1 MSGAIPADL
10 DLDTKTISL
19 WGKTNLLNE
28 DDWLPV
34 FAHLSDSSAVA
45 RHLWRDWVPIGT
57 QEIIVRDVGDSELAR
72 KVCMF
77 ITGVHDIGKATP
89 VFQSKPLT
97 HAPGMQGLSL
107 QWKPRQAGLRFPD
120 VPLTDTSYPTHPI
133 AGQRILESYLT
144 QVRHWSRP
152 VAESYACVVGG
163 HHGQPPTRQA
173 LCKSDVDV
181 RLGTAQGYEDWVEI
195 QRELIEFVV
204 KECGLNDDDFSQL
217 SEVRLNIYAESVLEG
232 LVIMADWIAS
242 NSDDALF
249 PLVPL
254 NPPSYDEETWDRM
267 NSIRTRAGLKT
278 RQERGWH
285 NLGLPP
291 KWQPDHERISI
302 GERFATRFDLPTGA
316 NPRPVQVQAVHL
328 AETIQDPGIMVIE
341 APMGEGKTEAALA
354 CAEILAER
362 TGRGGVCVALPTMA
376 TTDAMFSRCKSW
388 IDRLPQP
395 QGRSEKST
403 SLRHGK
409 AALNREFM
417 SMMASAR
424 SSATSS
430 VFDEDAPQ
438 GFGAKKGAYPEAVA
452 NDWLRGRKKGVLAN
466 FLICTID
473 QVLMAALQ
481 MKHVSLRQLALANKV
496 VIIDECHAYD
506 TYMREYLKRTL
517 EWLGGFHNPVIL
529 LSATLPASLRREL
542 VDAYVKGYASVLG
555 RSGSQTEQSPEVAPR
570 CFASMEAFVDRYSKP
585 HIDTTSAPLQPGDKQ
600 PSNEEKD
607 SDDLH
612 AYPLITYTSG
622 TTCRTSSV
630 QPSGRAVDID
640 CHVIDDDLE
649 QLSDLL
655 QDRLAG
661 GGCAA
666 VICDTV
672 DRAQQTAAALTDVF
686 GPDQIRL
693 THSRFIDR
701 DRMDN
706 EQELRERLGPDA
718 TLANGGR
725 PHRLIVVGTQV
736 LEQSLDIDFDLM
748 VTDIAPVDLL
758 LQRMGRLHRHRRG
771 QGENDRP
778 AGLRKAFC
786 YLRGIASWN
795 TDGPVFPDYV
805 DSVYPPASL
814 LEALAVLCL
823 QGDGAHRLLQL
834 PDDIA
839 SLVRT
844 AYDSDAVAQLIPKT
858 WQERYRLDAH
868 KRAEKDAEEIDKAQ
882 IYLMKDSARLL
893 RQSNTLVDLFTSTV
907 DARSEAKARQAVRD
921 THDSVEVMLLRRCGD
936 EYALLPWIGGD
947 TVPCGA
953 PVPVKTVPEN
963 RLAQVV
969 LRCAINLPDRICH
982 DIDALVNE
990 LEIRAD
996 DCVDAWHQSPW
1007 LDGCLP
1013 LVLDEEKSES
1023 NRPRFIA
1030 TVHGFCIGY
1039 TREDGLTCVK
1049 ADKDERADCAAS
1061 R

>member
-1 MSGAIPADL
+1 MNGVIPTDLGLGAKAM
-10 DLDTKTISL
+10 SL
-19 WGKTNLLNE
+19 WGKTNLHDEN
-28 DDWLPV
+28 DWQGD
-34 FAHLSDSSAVA
+34 FTHLSDSAAVA
-45 RHLWRDWVPIGT
+45 GYLWRDWVPRGT
-57 QEIIVRDVGDSELAR
+57 REIIIRDVGDPELAR

-97 HAPGMQGLSL
+97 HAPGMQNLSL

-120 VPLTDTSYPTHPI
+120 VPITDTNYPTHPI

-144 QVRHWSRP
+144 QVQHWSKP
-152 VAESYACVVGG
+152 VAESYACIVGG

-173 LCKSDVDV
+173 LSKSDMDV
-181 RLGTAQGYEDWVEI
+181 RMGTARGYEDWTKA
-195 QRELIEFVV
+195 QRELIEFVAQQC
-204 KECGLNDDDFSQL
+204 ELNDDDFARL
-217 SEVRLNIYAESVLEG
+217 SGKRLNIYAESVLEG

-242 NSDDALF
+242 NSDDDLF

-254 NPPSYDEETWDRM
+254 NPPIYDEQTWNRM
-267 NSIRTRAGLKT
+267 NSVRTRAGLRA
-278 RQERGWH
+278 RQERGWR
-285 NLGLPP
+285 NLGLSP
-291 KWQPDHERISI
+291 KWQPIHERLSI
-302 GERFATRFDLPTGA
+302 GERFASRFDLPTGA
-316 NPRPVQVQAVHL
+316 KPRPVQEQAVRL
-328 AETIQDPGIMVIE
+328 AETIPDPGIMVIE

-395 QGRSEKST
+395 EGRSEKST

-417 SMMASAR
+417 SMVASAKG
-424 SSATSS
+424 SVTSS
-430 VFDEDAPQ
+430 VFDEDVPQ
-438 GFGAKKGAYPEAVA
+438 GSGAQKAAYPEAVA

-466 FLICTID
+466 FLVCTID

-542 VDAYVKGYASVLG
+542 VDAYIKGYASVLG
-555 RSGSQTEQSPEVAPR
+555 GSDSQMGQPAEVAPR
-570 CFASMEAFVDRYSKP
+570 RFASMEAFTDCYSKQRT
-585 HIDTTSAPLQPGDKQ
+585 DKALASSQSGDKQ
-600 PSNEEKD
+600 PSQEAND
-607 SDDLH
+607 SDNLH
-612 AYPLITYTSG
+612 AYPLITYTSE

-640 CHVIDDDLE
+640 CQVIDDDLE
-649 QLSDLL
+649 HLSDLL
-655 QDRLAG
+655 QERLAE

-672 DRAQQTAAALTDVF
+672 DRAQQTAAALTNVF
-686 GPDQIRL
+686 GADQVRL
-693 THSRFIDR
+693 THSRFIDL

-706 EQELRERLGPDA
+706 ERELRERLGPDA

-725 PHRLIVVGTQV
+725 PQRLIVVGTQV

-771 QGENDRP
+771 QGESDRP
-778 AGLRKAFC
+778 ADLRNATC
-786 YLRGIASWN
+786 YLRGIASWD
-795 TDGPVFPDYV
+795 TGGPVFPDYI

-823 QGDGAHRLLQL
+823 RGDSAQRLLQL

-839 SLVRT
+839 PLVRT
-844 AYDSDAVAQLIPKT
+844 GYDPDAASQLIPKA
-858 WQERYRLDAH
+858 WRGRYRLDAH
-868 KRAEKDAEEIDKAQ
+868 KRAEKDTEEIDKAQ
-882 IYLMKDSARLL
+882 VYLMKDSARLL
-893 RQSNTLVDLFTSTV
+893 RQSHTLVDLFTSTV

-921 THDSVEVMLLRRCGD
+921 TQDSVEVVLLRRCGD

-953 PVPVKTVPEN
+953 PVPTKAEPEN
-963 RLAQVV
+963 KLAQVV
-969 LRCAINLPDRICH
+969 LRCAVNLPDRICY
-982 DIDALVNE
+982 DIDPLINE
-990 LEIRAD
+990 LELRAS

-1013 LVLDEEKSES
+1013 LVLDEEES
-1023 NRPRFIA
+1023 NSDCRRFVT
-1030 TVHGFCIGY
+1030 TVHGFLIGY
-1039 TREDGLTCVK
+1039 TREGGLTCVK
-1049 ADKDERADCAAS
+1049 ADEGEKS
-1061 R
+1061 

>member
-1 MSGAIPADL
+1 MSGVIPTDL
-10 DLDTKTISL
+10 GLNAKAMSL
-19 WGKTNLLNE
+19 WGKTNLHDEN
-28 DDWLPV
+28 DWQGV
-34 FAHLSDSSAVA
+34 FAHLSDSAAVA
-45 RHLWRDWVPIGT
+45 GYLWRDWVPRGT
-57 QEIIVRDVGDSELAR
+57 REIIIRDVGDPELAR

-97 HAPGMQGLSL
+97 HAPGMQDLSL

-120 VPLTDTSYPTHPI
+120 VPITDTNYPTHPI
-133 AGQRILESYLT
+133 AGQRILESYLK
-144 QVRHWSRP
+144 QVRHWNRS

-173 LCKSDVDV
+173 LCKSDMDV
-181 RLGTAQGYEDWVEI
+181 RMGTAQGYEDWAEV
-195 QRELIEFVV
+195 QRQLIEFVA
-204 KECGLNDDDFSQL
+204 KQCELSDDDFARL
-217 SEVRLNIYAESVLEG
+217 SRRRLNIYAESVLEG

-254 NPPSYDEETWDRM
+254 NPKSYDEQTWDRM
-267 NSIRTRAGLKT
+267 NSVRTRAGLKA
-278 RQERGWH
+278 RQERGWR
-285 NLGLPP
+285 NLDLPP
-291 KWQPDHERISI
+291 KWQPIHEQISV
-302 GERFATRFDLPTGA
+302 GERFASRFDLPAGA
-316 NPRPVQVQAVHL
+316 NPRPVQEQAAHL
-328 AETIQDPGIMVIE
+328 AETTKDPGIMVIE

-395 QGRSEKST
+395 EGRSEKST

-417 SMMASAR
+417 SMMTSAR
-424 SSATSS
+424 GSATSS
-430 VFDEDAPQ
+430 VFDEDVLQ
-438 GFGAKKGAYPEAVA
+438 GSGAQKATYPEAVV

-529 LSATLPASLRREL
+529 LSATLPASMRREL
-542 VDAYVKGYASVLG
+542 VDAYIKGYASVLG
-555 RSGSQTEQSPEVAPR
+555 GSSNLAEQSPQVAPR
-570 CFASMEAFVDRYSKP
+570 RFASMEAFADRYSKQRN
-585 HIDTTSAPLQPGDKQ
+585 DKASDSSQPGDRQ
-600 PSNEEKD
+600 PFNEGKD
-607 SDDLH
+607 PDDLH

-630 QPSGRAVDID
+630 RSSGRAVDID

-649 QLSDLL
+649 HLSDLL
-655 QDRLAG
+655 QERLAE

-672 DRAQQTAAALTDVF
+672 DRAQQTAAALTNVF
-686 GPDQIRL
+686 GSDQVRL

-706 EQELRERLGPDA
+706 ERELRERLGPDA

-736 LEQSLDIDFDLM
+736 LEQSLDVDFDLM

-771 QGENDRP
+771 QGEGDRP

-795 TDGPVFPDYV
+795 ADGPVFPDYI

-823 QGDGAHRLLQL
+823 QTVSAHRLLHL
-834 PDDIA
+834 PDDI
-839 SLVRT
+839 SPLVRT
-844 AYDSDAVAQLIPKT
+844 AYDSDAIAQLIPKA
-858 WQERYRLDAH
+858 WQKRYRLDVH
-868 KRAEKDAEEIDKAQ
+868 KRAQKDAEEIDKAQ
-882 IYLMKDSARLL
+882 VYLMKDSARLL
-893 RQSNTLVDLFTSTV
+893 HQSHTLVDLFTGTV

-921 THDSVEVMLLRRCGD
+921 THDSVEVVLLRRCGD
-936 EYALLPWIGGD
+936 EYALLPWIGSD

-953 PVPVKTVPEN
+953 PVPTKTEPEN

-969 LRCAINLPDRICH
+969 LRCSVNLSDRICH
-982 DIDALVNE
+982 DIDALINE
-990 LEIRAD
+990 LELRAS

-1013 LVLDEEKSES
+1013 LVLDEEES
-1023 NRPRFIA
+1023 DSGRRRFVA
-1030 TVHGFCIGY
+1030 TVLGYLIGY

-1049 ADKDERADCAAS
+1049 ADEDEKS
-1061 R
+1061 

>member
-1 MSGAIPADL
+1 MSGVIPADL
-10 DLDTKTISL
+10 GLDAVAMSL

-28 DDWLPV
+28 DDWLQV
-34 FAHLSDSSAVA
+34 FAHLSDSAAVA
-45 RHLWRDWVPIGT
+45 RYLWRDWVPWGT
-57 QEIIVRDVGDSELAR
+57 RQIIIRDVDDPELAR

-97 HAPGMQGLSL
+97 HAPGMQELSL

-120 VPLTDTSYPTHPI
+120 VPITDTNYPTHPI
-133 AGQRILESYLT
+133 AGQRILESYLA
-144 QVRHWSRP
+144 QIRHWSKS

-173 LCKSDVDV
+173 LCKSDEDV
-181 RLGTAQGYEDWVEI
+181 RMGTAQGYEDWVEV
-195 QRELIEFVV
+195 QRQLIEFVA
-204 KECGLNDDDFSQL
+204 EQCELSDDDFARL
-217 SEVRLNIYAESVLEG
+217 GRRRLNIYAESVLEG

-242 NSDDALF
+242 NSDNALY

-254 NPPSYDEETWDRM
+254 SPKSYDEQTWERM
-267 NSIRTRAGLKT
+267 NSVRTRAGLRT
-278 RQERGWH
+278 RQERAWR
-285 NLGLPP
+285 NLDLPP
-291 KWQPDHERISI
+291 KWQPIHEQISI
-302 GERFATRFDLPTGA
+302 GERFASRFNLPAGA
-316 NPRPVQVQAVHL
+316 EPRPVQEQAAHL
-328 AETIQDPGIMVIE
+328 AETTKDPGIMVIE

-395 QGRSEKST
+395 EGRSEKSI

-417 SMMASAR
+417 SMMTSAKGP
-424 SSATSS
+424 ATSS
-430 VFDEDAPQ
+430 VFDEDVPQ
-438 GFGAKKGAYPEAVA
+438 GSGVQKAVYPEAVV

-506 TYMREYLKRTL
+506 TYMREYLKRIL

-542 VDAYVKGYASVLG
+542 VDAYIKGYASVLG
-555 RSGSQTEQSPEVAPR
+555 ESDSQLEQPPEDAPR
-570 CFASMEAFVDRYSKP
+570 RFASMEAFTDRYSKP
-585 HIDTTSAPLQPGDKQ
+585 HIDTTSAPLQPGNKQ
-600 PSNEEKD
+600 PDNEEKD

-640 CHVIDDDLE
+640 CHVVDDDLE

-655 QDRLAG
+655 QDRLAE

-706 EQELRERLGPDA
+706 ERELRERLGPDA

-795 TDGPVFPDYV
+795 TYGPVFPDYV
-805 DSVYPPASL
+805 DSVYPSASL

-839 SLVRT
+839 PLVRT
-844 AYDSDAVAQLIPKT
+844 AYDSDAVAQLIPKA
-858 WQERYRLDAH
+858 WQKRYRLDAH
-868 KRAEKDAEEIDKAQ
+868 KRTEKDTEEIDKAQ
-882 IYLMKDSARLL
+882 VYLMKDPSRLL
-893 RQSNTLVDLFTSTV
+893 CQSHTLVDLFTSTV
-907 DARSEAKARQAVRD
+907 DASSEAKARQAVRD
-921 THDSVEVMLLRRCGD
+921 THDSVEVVLLRRCGD

-953 PVPVKTVPEN
+953 PVPTNTEPEN

-969 LRCAINLPDRICH
+969 LRCAVNLPDRICR
-982 DIDALVNE
+982 DIDALINE
-990 LEIRAD
+990 LEIRAG

-1013 LVLDEEKSES
+1013 LVLDEEES
-1023 NRPRFIA
+1023 DSDRRRFVT
-1030 TVHGFCIGY
+1030 TVHGYLIGY

-1049 ADKDERADCAAS
+1049 VDEDEKS
-1061 R
+1061 

>member
-1 MSGAIPADL
+1 MDGAIPTDL
-10 DLDTKTISL
+10 DLDAKAVSL

-28 DDWLPV
+28 DDWLQAFV
-34 FAHLSDSSAVA
+34 HLSDSSAVA
-45 RHLWRDWVPIGT
+45 GYLWRDWVPMGT

-97 HAPGMQGLSL
+97 HAPGMQDLSL

-133 AGQRILESYLT
+133 AGQRILESYLM
-144 QVRHWSRP
+144 QVRHWSKSM
-152 VAESYACVVGG
+152 AESYACVVGG

-181 RLGTAQGYEDWVEI
+181 RMGTAQGYEDWVKI
-195 QRELIEFVV
+195 QRELIEFVA
-204 KECGLNDDDFSQL
+204 KQCGLSDDDFAQL
-217 SEVRLNIYAESVLEG
+217 GRVRLNIYAESVLEG

-254 NPPSYDEETWDRM
+254 NPPGYDEETWDRM
-267 NSIRTRAGLKT
+267 NSIRTREGLKA

-291 KWQPDHERISI
+291 KWQPDHEHISVA
-302 GERFATRFDLPTGA
+302 ERFATRFDLPAGA
-316 NPRPVQVQAVHL
+316 NPRPVQKQAVHL
-328 AETIQDPGIMVIE
+328 AETIPGPGIMVIE

-395 QGRSEKST
+395 QGCSEKST

-430 VFDEDAPQ
+430 VFDEDVPQ
-438 GFGAKKGAYPEAVA
+438 GSGIKKGAYPEAVA

-466 FLICTID
+466 FLVCTID

-517 EWLGGFHNPVIL
+517 EWLGGFHVPVIL
-529 LSATLPASLRREL
+529 LSATLPTSLRREL
-542 VDAYVKGYASVLG
+542 VDAYIKGYASVLG
-555 RSGSQTEQSPEVAPR
+555 VPGSHAKQLAESTPR
-570 CFASMEAFVDRYSKP
+570 LFASMEVFNRLYST
-585 HIDTTSAPLQPGDKQ
+585 HDADEAPASTQPCGQQ
-600 PSNEEKD
+600 PSEQKN
-607 SDDLH
+607 STDDLQ
-612 AYPLITYTSG
+612 AYPLITYTSE
-622 TTCRTSSV
+622 TSCRTSPV
-630 QPSGRAVDID
+630 HPSGRAVDID
-640 CHVIDDDLE
+640 CCVVDDDLE
-649 QLSDLL
+649 YLSVLL
-655 QDRLAG
+655 QKRLAG

-672 DRAQQTAAALTDVF
+672 DRAQQTAGALTDVF
-686 GPDQIRL
+686 GSDEVRL

-718 TLANGGR
+718 TLANGER
-725 PHRLIVVGTQV
+725 PRRLIVVGTQV

-771 QGENDRP
+771 QGESERP
-778 AGLRKAFC
+778 AGLRRATC
-786 YLRGIASWN
+786 YLRGMASWN
-795 TDGPVFPDYV
+795 SEGPVFPGYV
-805 DSVYPPASL
+805 DRIYPPASL
-814 LEALAVLCL
+814 LEALVVLGL
-823 QGDGAHRLLQL
+823 QEKGSHRLLHL

-839 SLVRT
+839 PLVRT
-844 AYDSDAVAQLIPKT
+844 AYDSDAVARLIPQA
-858 WQERYRLDAH
+858 WLERYQLDVH
-868 KRAEKDAEEIDKAQ
+868 KRAEKNKKEIERAQ
-882 IYLMKDSARLL
+882 VYLMKDSARLL
-893 RQSNTLVDLFTSTV
+893 HESDTLVDLFTSTV
-907 DARSEAKARQAVRD
+907 NAGSEVKARQAVRD
-921 THDSVEVMLLRRCGD
+921 TRDSVEVLLLRRYDD

-947 TVPCGA
+947 AVPCGA

-969 LRCAINLPDRICH
+969 LRCAVNLPDRICH
-982 DIDALVNE
+982 DIDALINE

-1023 NRPRFIA
+1023 DRRRFVT
-1030 TVHGFCIGY
+1030 TVHGFRIGY

-1049 ADKDERADCAAS
+1049 VDKGEQAECTAPR
-1061 R
+1061 